1 MLSSN
6 LFSSENMK
14 KSATFV
20 SGFLSGITVSYLY
33 CKLALRKPSFKFVSS
48 KDSKSKSTSSLPS
61 TTTTTTTATA
71 TTDSC
76 KIGEKCNIEST
87 TSSDDPNVAL
97 N

>member
-48 KDSKSKSTSSLPS
+48 KDSKSKSTSPLPS
-61 TTTTTTTATA
+61 TTTTTTTI

-87 TSSDDPNVAL
+87 TSSVDPNVAL

>member
-48 KDSKSKSTSSLPS
+48 KDSKSKSTSPA
-61 TTTTTTTATA
+61 TATTTATT

-87 TSSDDPNVAL
+87 TSSVDPNVAL